1 VSARSERYAEIRADR
16 AQGVP
21 WKVTCERIGISH
33 TYYYDVLNDP
43 DGSATRARKDSYRR
57 PCPGYDGP
65 CGRLMD
71 GANGFGP
78 KAPRLC
84 AACANKRNHA
94 EKTWT
99 RETVIAAI
107 QRFAKEHGR
116 PPTSTE
122 WITADPENGYPPRSS
137 VYVSYHRS
145 VSPFAKWADA
155 IEAAGFPRPLKGRKL
170 GPQGRGGS
178 NYMREY
184 IVLKRAG
191 EGWTELATEARDPE
205 RAIEAVA
212 DEPGQYVAILKRLF
226 VVDDVKP
233 ITALRVSRNGSTPA

>member
-1 VSARSERYAEIRADR
+1 MDGSNGLGENSSRLCLSCDR
-16 AQGVP
+16 ARVQA
-21 WKVTCERIGISH
+21 ERI
-33 TYYYDVLNDP
+33 
-43 DGSATRARKDSYRR
+43 
-57 PCPGYDGP
+57 
-65 CGRLMD
+65 
-71 GANGFGP
+71 
-78 KAPRLC
+78 
-84 AACANKRNHA
+84 
-94 EKTWT
+94 WT

-122 WITADPENGYPPRSS
+122 WITADPENGYPPRSA

-170 GPQGRGGS
+170 GPQGRGGA
-178 NYMREY
+178 NKVREY